1 MKRIW
6 DKVFKTGP
14 SKVCGRQPSKNLKGY
29 GMFKQKKKYFNQNLI
44 IFSFFSFYT
53 VPHKQR
59 ELLIHGEFC
68 FTIMIRAS
76 INGSKK

>member
-29 GMFKQKKKYFNQNLI
+29 GMFKQKKQ
-44 IFSFFSFYT
+44 IF
-53 VPHKQR
+53 Q
-59 ELLIHGEFC
+59 
-68 FTIMIRAS
+68 
-76 INGSKK
+76 SKSNHIFIFQFLYSSS

>member
-29 GMFKQKKKYFNQNLI
+29 GMFKQKKK
-44 IFSFFSFYT
+44 IFQSNFHFSVFIQF
-53 VPHKQR
+53 P
-59 ELLIHGEFC
+59 
-68 FTIMIRAS
+68 
-76 INGSKK
+76 INKGNY